1 MGCCKFNKKKYQL
14 NDINSFEDTSID
26 IQFNNEKYII
36 KDSFSLYWFNN
47 SFIIFNSINNI
58 IYLIYTNKN
67 NSILSYDLISFKKI
81 AEIKYSHFMQ
91 ITNFKYYLDKDIYKK
106 ELIMSISAEDNNIKL
121 WDIKNWECLLNIIEV
136 NKNGYLY
143 SSCFLINN
151 NYIYIITS
159 NYNFPNTVE
168 PIKIYDL
175 KGNKVFEVN
184 DSNDNTVYIDN
195 YYDNILSNN
204 YIITGN
210 NNYVKSYDYNHNI
223 LYHKYNDDSKGFHY
237 SIIIN
242 KENITSLI
250 ESCEDGNIRIWNFH
264 SGELLKKININ
275 KGTLFGICL
284 WNNEYILVGCYDK
297 MIKLVDIKY
306 GIFIKDF
313 IGHNHRVITIKKFY
327 HPKYGDCIISE
338 GWINDGIILWIKKK

>member
-1 MGCCKFNKKKYQL
+1 M
-14 NDINSFEDTSID
+14 
-26 IQFNNEKYII
+26 
-36 KDSFSLYWFNN
+36 
-47 SFIIFNSINNI
+47 
-58 IYLIYTNKN
+58 
-67 NSILSYDLISFKKI
+67 
-81 AEIKYSHFMQ
+81 
-91 ITNFKYYLDKDIYKK
+91 
-106 ELIMSISAEDNNIKL
+106 
-121 WDIKNWECLLNIIEV
+121 
-136 NKNGYLY
+136 
-143 SSCFLINN
+143 NN

-210 NNYVKSYDYNHNI
+210 NNYVKSYNYNNNI

-237 SIIIN
+237 SIIIIN

-264 SGELLKKININ
+264 SGELLNKIKVSGNF
-275 KGTLFGICL
+275 LFSICL
-284 WNNEYILVGCYDK
+284 WDDKHLFVGCSNKILYLIELNK
-297 MIKLVDIKY
+297 GVIIKS
-306 GIFIKDF
+306 FNN
-313 IGHNHRVITIKKFY
+313 HNNFVTTIKKIY
-327 HPKYGDCIISE
+327 LPRYGTCLISQ
-338 GWINDGIILWIKKK
+338 GNKNDQIKLWINKN